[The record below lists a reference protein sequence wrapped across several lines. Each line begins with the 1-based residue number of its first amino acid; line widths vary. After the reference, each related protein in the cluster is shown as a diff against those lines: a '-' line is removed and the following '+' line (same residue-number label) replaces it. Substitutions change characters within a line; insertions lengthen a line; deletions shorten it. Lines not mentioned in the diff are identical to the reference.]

1 MTAGAPA
8 LRLVYMG
15 TAAFAVPS
23 LRALAAGPHEVVA
36 VYTQPARAAGR
47 GLKARPS
54 PVIQTR
60 SKDNSGEVPS
70 FSAALISVARSYSQR
85 RT

>member
-1 MTAGAPA
+1 MRTDTPE

-23 LRALAAGPHEVVA
+23 LRALAAGPHEVIA

-47 GLKARPS
+47 GLKDRPS
-54 PVIQTR
+54 PVHI
-60 SKDNSGEVPS
+60 
-70 FSAALISVARSYSQR
+70 AALGWGSWCTRPR
-85 RT
+85 P